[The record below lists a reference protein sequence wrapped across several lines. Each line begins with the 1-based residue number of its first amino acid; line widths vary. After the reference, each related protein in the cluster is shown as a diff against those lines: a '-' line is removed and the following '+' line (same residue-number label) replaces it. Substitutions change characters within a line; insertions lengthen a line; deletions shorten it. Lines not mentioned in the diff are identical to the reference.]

1 METGITFTFAAIFLG
16 AAILS
21 SVALYAR
28 QPIIIAYIALGIALG
43 PFGLGVVSDMAL
55 VSGAGHVGI
64 ILLLF
69 LLGLD
74 MKPMALWNSLRQ
86 STLVAVLSAIIFAGT
101 GYGLSLLFGFSGMD
115 ALLIGAA
122 LVFSSTI
129 IGIKLLPTTVLH
141 HRHLGELM
149 IALLL
154 FQDLLAIIVLVLME
168 SAGAGELTW
177 TNLLK
182 PLLMLPVLGLVSW
195 LSVKTLLLTLIKRFD
210 RYHEYI
216 FLLSIGWCLGMAELA
231 IWMGLSAEIGAF
243 IAGIS
248 IASSPIA
255 QYIAISLKPL
265 RDFFLVVFFFSVG
278 SGLDMQ
284 LLPEI
289 ALPALV
295 IATVLLALKPAI
307 FHVLVRGVFDEPK
320 LAWNLGLRLGQ
331 CSEFALLIA
340 FLGLSNGI
348 LSAPAAT
355 LIQTTTVVTLLV
367 SSYLVVLTLPNPIAI
382 RERLRRDCGAKRGK
396 LVDRTAATS
405 SQPHIAAS
413 SSGSASN
420 RSATRP

>member
-16 AAILS
+16 AAVLS
-21 SVALYAR
+21 SIALYAR
-28 QPIIIAYIALGIALG
+28 QPIIIAYIALGVALG
-43 PFGLGVVSDMAL
+43 PFGLGVVSDMEL

-74 MKPMALWNSLRQ
+74 MKPIALWNSLRQ
-86 STLVAVLSAIIFAGT
+86 STLVALVSAVVFAAT
-101 GYGLSLLFGFSGMD
+101 GYGLSRLFGFSGMD
-115 ALLIGAA
+115 ALLISAA

-154 FQDLLAIIVLVLME
+154 FQDLLAIIVLVMIE
-168 SAGAGELTW
+168 SAGAEQPGPGT
-177 TNLLK
+177 LLQ
-182 PLLMLPVLGLVSW
+182 PLLTLPLLGIVSW
-195 LSVKTLLLTLIKRFD
+195 LSVRVVLLNLIKRFD

-231 IWMGLSAEIGAF
+231 IWIGLSAEIGAF

-278 SGLDMQ
+278 SGLDMA
-284 LLPEI
+284 LLPGV
-289 ALPALV
+289 ALPAVV
-295 IATVLLALKPAI
+295 IAISFLALKPAV
-307 FHVLVRGVFDEPK
+307 FHLLVRGVFDEPK
-320 LAWNLGLRLGQ
+320 LSWNLGLRLGQ

-340 FLGLSNGI
+340 FLGLSKG
-348 LSAPAAT
+348 LLGGSAAT
-355 LIQTTTVVTLLV
+355 LIQAVTVITLLV
-367 SSYLVVLTLPNPIAI
+367 SSYLVVLALPNPIAI
-382 RERLRRDCGAKRGK
+382 RESLRRD
-396 LVDRTAATS
+396 
-405 SQPHIAAS
+405 
-413 SSGSASN
+413 
-420 RSATRP
+420 

>member
-28 QPIIIAYIALGIALG
+28 QPIIIAYIALGVALG

-74 MKPMALWNSLRQ
+74 MKPIALWNSLRQ
-86 STLVAVLSAIIFAGT
+86 STLVAVLSAMIFAGT
-101 GYGLSLLFGFSGMD
+101 GYGLSILFGFSGMD

-177 TNLLK
+177 ISLLK
-182 PLLMLPVLGLVSW
+182 PLLMLPVLGFVSW
-195 LSVKTLLLTLIKRFD
+195 LSVKTLLLTLIQRFD

-265 RDFFLVVFFFSVG
+265 RDFFLVVFFFSAG

-289 ALPALV
+289 AAPALV
-295 IATVLLALKPAI
+295 IAAVLLALKPAV

-340 FLGLSNGI
+340 FLGLSKGL

-382 RERLRRDCGAKRGK
+382 RERLRRD
-396 LVDRTAATS
+396 
-405 SQPHIAAS
+405 
-413 SSGSASN
+413 
-420 RSATRP
+420 

>member
-1 METGITFTFAAIFLG
+1 M
-16 AAILS
+16 
-21 SVALYAR
+21 
-28 QPIIIAYIALGIALG
+28 
-43 PFGLGVVSDMAL
+43 DL

-74 MKPMALWNSLRQ
+74 MKPVALWNSLRQ
-86 STLVAVLSAIIFAGT
+86 STLVALISAVAFAST

-177 TNLLK
+177 ISLLK
-182 PLLMLPVLGLVSW
+182 PLLMLPVLGFVSW
-195 LSVKTLLLTLIKRFD
+195 LSVKTLLLTLIQRFD

-278 SGLDMQ
+278 SGLDMT
-284 LLPEI
+284 LLPQV
-289 ALPALV
+289 ALPSLV
-295 IATVLLALKPAI
+295 IATCFLALKPAV
-307 FHVLVRGVFDEPK
+307 FYVLVRGVFEEPK

-340 FLGLSNGI
+340 FLGLSKGLLGVPPH
-348 LSAPAAT
+348 LSRRAP
-355 LIQTTTVVTLLV
+355 L
-367 SSYLVVLTLPNPIAI
+367 SRYW
-382 RERLRRDCGAKRGK
+382 C
-396 LVDRTAATS
+396 
-405 SQPHIAAS
+405 
-413 SSGSASN
+413 
-420 RSATRP
+420 RPMWWY

>member
-28 QPIIIAYIALGIALG
+28 QPIIIAYIALGVALG

-74 MKPMALWNSLRQ
+74 MKPIALWNSLRQ
-86 STLVAVLSAIIFAGT
+86 STLVAVFSAIIFAGT

-177 TNLLK
+177 ISLLK
-182 PLLMLPVLGLVSW
+182 PLLMLPVLGFVSW
-195 LSVKTLLLTLIKRFD
+195 LSVKTLLLTLIQRFD

-216 FLLSIGWCLGMAELA
+216 FLLSIGWCLGMAELT

-295 IATVLLALKPAI
+295 IAAVLLALKPAV

-340 FLGLSNGI
+340 FLGLSKGI

-382 RERLRRDCGAKRGK
+382 RERLRRD
-396 LVDRTAATS
+396 
-405 SQPHIAAS
+405 
-413 SSGSASN
+413 
-420 RSATRP
+420 

>member
-16 AAILS
+16 AAVLS
-21 SVALYAR
+21 SIALYAR
-28 QPIIIAYIALGIALG
+28 QPIIIAYIALGVALG
-43 PFGLGVVSDMAL
+43 PFGLGVVSDMEL

-74 MKPMALWNSLRQ
+74 MKPIVLWNSLRQ
-86 STLVAVLSAIIFAGT
+86 STLVALVSAAVFAAT
-101 GYGLSLLFGFSGMD
+101 GYGLSHLFGFSGMD
-115 ALLIGAA
+115 ALLISAA

-154 FQDLLAIIVLVLME
+154 FQDLLAIIVLVMIE
-168 SAGAGELTW
+168 SAGAEQPRPGM
-177 TNLLK
+177 LLQ
-182 PLLMLPVLGLVSW
+182 PLLTLPLLGIVSW
-195 LSVKTLLLTLIKRFD
+195 LSVRFVLLSLIKRFD

-216 FLLSIGWCLGMAELA
+216 FLLSIGWCLGMAELG

-278 SGLDMQ
+278 SGLDMA
-284 LLPEI
+284 LLPGV
-289 ALPALV
+289 ALPAVV
-295 IATVLLALKPAI
+295 IAVSFLALKPAV
-307 FHVLVRGVFDEPK
+307 FHLLVRGVFDERK
-320 LAWNLGLRLGQ
+320 LSWNLGLRLGQ

-340 FLGLSNGI
+340 FLGLSKG
-348 LSAPAAT
+348 LLGGPAAT
-355 LIQTTTVVTLLV
+355 LIQAVTVITLLV
-367 SSYLVVLTLPNPIAI
+367 SSYLVVLALPNPIAI
-382 RERLRRDCGAKRGK
+382 RESLRRD
-396 LVDRTAATS
+396 
-405 SQPHIAAS
+405 
-413 SSGSASN
+413 
-420 RSATRP
+420 

>member
-28 QPIIIAYIALGIALG
+28 QPIIIAYIALGVALG

-74 MKPMALWNSLRQ
+74 MKPIALWNSLRQ
-86 STLVAVLSAIIFAGT
+86 STLVAVFSAIIFAGT

-177 TNLLK
+177 ISLLK
-182 PLLMLPVLGLVSW
+182 PLLMLPVLGFVSW
-195 LSVKTLLLTLIKRFD
+195 LSVKTLLLTLIQRFD

-289 ALPALV
+289 AAPSLV
-295 IATVLLALKPAI
+295 IAAVLLALKPAV

-340 FLGLSNGI
+340 FLGLSKGI

-382 RERLRRDCGAKRGK
+382 RERLRRD
-396 LVDRTAATS
+396 
-405 SQPHIAAS
+405 
-413 SSGSASN
+413 
-420 RSATRP
+420 

>member
-1 METGITFTFAAIFLG
+1 MEPGITFTFAAIFLG

-28 QPIIIAYIALGIALG
+28 QPIIIAYIALGVALG

-74 MKPMALWNSLRQ
+74 MKPIALWNSLRQ

-101 GYGLSLLFGFSGMD
+101 GYGLSILFGFSGMD

-177 TNLLK
+177 ISLLK
-182 PLLMLPVLGLVSW
+182 PLLMLPVLGFVSW
-195 LSVKTLLLTLIKRFD
+195 LSVKTLLLTLIQRFD

-289 ALPALV
+289 AAPALV
-295 IATVLLALKPAI
+295 IAAVLLALKPAV

-340 FLGLSNGI
+340 FLGLSKGI

-382 RERLRRDCGAKRGK
+382 RERLRRD
-396 LVDRTAATS
+396 
-405 SQPHIAAS
+405 
-413 SSGSASN
+413 
-420 RSATRP
+420 

>member
-16 AAILS
+16 AAVLS
-21 SVALYAR
+21 SIALYAR
-28 QPIIIAYIALGIALG
+28 QPIIIAYIALGVALG
-43 PFGLGVVSDMAL
+43 PFGLGVVSDMEL

-74 MKPMALWNSLRQ
+74 MKPIALWSSLRQ
-86 STLVAVLSAIIFAGT
+86 STLVALISAVVFAAAGYSLSR
-101 GYGLSLLFGFSGMD
+101 LFDFGGID
-115 ALLIGAA
+115 ALLISAA

-154 FQDLLAIIVLVLME
+154 FQDLLAIIVLVMIE
-168 SAGAGELTW
+168 SAGAEQPALGA
-177 TNLLK
+177 LLR
-182 PLLMLPVLGLVSW
+182 PLLTLPLLGVVSW
-195 LSVKTLLLTLIKRFD
+195 LSVRVVLLNLIKRFD

-248 IASSPIA
+248 VASSPIA

-278 SGLDMQ
+278 SGLDMA
-284 LLPEI
+284 LLPEV

-295 IATVLLALKPAI
+295 IAAFFLALKPAV
-307 FHVLVRGVFDEPK
+307 FHLLVRGVFDEPK
-320 LAWNLGLRLGQ
+320 LSWNLGLRLGQ

-340 FLGLSNGI
+340 FLGLSKGL
-348 LSAPAAT
+348 LSGAAAT
-355 LIQTTTVVTLLV
+355 LIQAVTVITLLV
-367 SSYLVVLTLPNPIAI
+367 SSYIVVLALPNPIAI
-382 RERLRRDCGAKRGK
+382 RESLRSD
-396 LVDRTAATS
+396 
-405 SQPHIAAS
+405 
-413 SSGSASN
+413 
-420 RSATRP
+420 

>member
-86 STLVAVLSAIIFAGT
+86 STLVALLSAIIFAGT

-177 TNLLK
+177 ISLLK

-289 ALPALV
+289 ALPALG

-340 FLGLSNGI
+340 FLGLSKGI

-355 LIQTTTVVTLLV
+355 LIQATTVVTLLV

-382 RERLRRDCGAKRGK
+382 RERLRRD
-396 LVDRTAATS
+396 
-405 SQPHIAAS
+405 
-413 SSGSASN
+413 
-420 RSATRP
+420 

>member
-28 QPIIIAYIALGIALG
+28 QPIIIAYIALGVALG

-74 MKPMALWNSLRQ
+74 MKPIALWNSLRQ

-101 GYGLSLLFGFSGMD
+101 GYGLSVLFGFSGMD

-177 TNLLK
+177 ISLLK
-182 PLLMLPVLGLVSW
+182 PLLMLPVLGFVSW
-195 LSVKTLLLTLIKRFD
+195 LSVKTLLLTLIQRFD

-289 ALPALV
+289 AAPALV
-295 IATVLLALKPAI
+295 IAAVLLALKPAV

-340 FLGLSNGI
+340 FLGLSKGI

-382 RERLRRDCGAKRGK
+382 RERLRRD
-396 LVDRTAATS
+396 
-405 SQPHIAAS
+405 
-413 SSGSASN
+413 
-420 RSATRP
+420 

>member
-16 AAILS
+16 AAVLS
-21 SVALYAR
+21 SIALYAR
-28 QPIIIAYIALGIALG
+28 QPIIIAYIALGVALG
-43 PFGLGVVSDMAL
+43 PFGLGVVSDMEL

-74 MKPMALWNSLRQ
+74 MKPIALWNSLRQ
-86 STLVAVLSAIIFAGT
+86 STLVALISAVVFAAA
-101 GYGLSLLFGFSGMD
+101 GYAWSRLFGFSGMD
-115 ALLIGAA
+115 ALLISAA

-154 FQDLLAIIVLVLME
+154 FQDLLAIIVLVMIE
-168 SAGAGELTW
+168 SAGAEQPGAGA
-177 TNLLK
+177 LLR
-182 PLLMLPVLGLVSW
+182 PLLTLPLLGVVSW
-195 LSVKTLLLTLIKRFD
+195 LSVRVVLLNLIKRFD

-278 SGLDMQ
+278 SGLDMA
-284 LLPEI
+284 LLPEV

-295 IATVLLALKPAI
+295 IAVCFLALKPAV
-307 FHVLVRGVFDEPK
+307 FHLLVRGVFDEPK
-320 LAWNLGLRLGQ
+320 LSWNLGLRLGQ

-340 FLGLSNGI
+340 FLGLSKG
-348 LSAPAAT
+348 LLGGGAAT
-355 LIQTTTVVTLLV
+355 LIQAVTVITLLV
-367 SSYLVVLTLPNPIAI
+367 SSYLVVLALPNPIAI
-382 RERLRRDCGAKRGK
+382 RESLRRD
-396 LVDRTAATS
+396 
-405 SQPHIAAS
+405 
-413 SSGSASN
+413 
-420 RSATRP
+420 

>member
-28 QPIIIAYIALGIALG
+28 QPIIIAYIALGVALG

-74 MKPMALWNSLRQ
+74 MKPIALWNSLRQ
-86 STLVAVLSAIIFAGT
+86 STLVALLSAFIFAGT
-101 GYGLSLLFGFSGMD
+101 AYGLSLLFGFSRVD
-115 ALLIGAA
+115 SALISAA

-141 HRHLGELM
+141 HRHLGEMM

-177 TNLLK
+177 SSLLK
-182 PLLMLPVLGLVSW
+182 PLLMLPVLGLIGW
-195 LSVKTLLLTLIKRFD
+195 LSVKTVLLSLIQRFD

-289 ALPALV
+289 ALPAIV
-295 IATVLLALKPAI
+295 IAVVLLALKPAV
-307 FHVLVRGVFDEPK
+307 FHVLVRGVFDEPN

-340 FLGLSNGI
+340 FLGLSKGI
-348 LSAPAAT
+348 LSPQAAT

-382 RERLRRDCGAKRGK
+382 KERLRRD
-396 LVDRTAATS
+396 
-405 SQPHIAAS
+405 
-413 SSGSASN
+413 
-420 RSATRP
+420 

>member
-43 PFGLGVVSDMAL
+43 PFGLGIVSDMAL

-382 RERLRRDCGAKRGK
+382 RERLRRD
-396 LVDRTAATS
+396 
-405 SQPHIAAS
+405 
-413 SSGSASN
+413 
-420 RSATRP
+420 

>member
-86 STLVAVLSAIIFAGT
+86 STLVALLSAIIFAGT

-177 TNLLK
+177 ISLLK

-195 LSVKTLLLTLIKRFD
+195 LSVKTLLLTLIERFD

-382 RERLRRDCGAKRGK
+382 RERLRRD
-396 LVDRTAATS
+396 
-405 SQPHIAAS
+405 
-413 SSGSASN
+413 
-420 RSATRP
+420 

>member
-1 METGITFTFAAIFLG
+1 METGITFTFAVIFLG
-16 AAILS
+16 AAVLS
-21 SVALYAR
+21 SLALYAR
-28 QPIIIAYIALGIALG
+28 QPIIIAYIALGMALG
-43 PFGLGVVSDMAL
+43 PHGLGAVSDMEL

-74 MKPMALWNSLRQ
+74 MKPSALWNSLRQ
-86 STLVAVLSAIIFAGT
+86 STLVATLSAALFASS
-101 GYGLSLLFGFSGMD
+101 GYALSRLFGFTGLD
-115 ALLIGAA
+115 AVLIAAA

-154 FQDLLAIIVLVLME
+154 FQDLLAIIVLVMME
-168 SAGAGELTW
+168 SIGSTEITW
-177 TNLLK
+177 QTLLR
-182 PLLMLPVLGLVSW
+182 PLLSLPVLGALSW
-195 LSVKTLLLTLIKRFD
+195 ISVKLVLLALIRRFD
-210 RYHEYI
+210 RFHEYI

-231 IWMGLSAEIGAF
+231 MWLGLSAEIGAF

-278 SGLDMQ
+278 SGLDMAA
-284 LLPEI
+284 LPMV

-295 IATVLLALKPAI
+295 IAAFFLILKPVVFQI
-307 FHVLVRGVFDEPK
+307 LVRGVFDERR
-320 LAWNLGLRLGQ
+320 LGWNLGLRLGQ

-340 FLGLSNGI
+340 ALGLSKG
-348 LSAPAAT
+348 LLGVPAAT
-355 LIQTTTVVTLLV
+355 LIQATTILTLLV
-367 SSYLVVLTLPNPIAI
+367 SSYWVVFTLPNPIAV
-382 RERLRRDCGAKRGK
+382 REDLRRD
-396 LVDRTAATS
+396 
-405 SQPHIAAS
+405 
-413 SSGSASN
+413 
-420 RSATRP
+420 

>member
-86 STLVAVLSAIIFAGT
+86 STLVALLSAIIFAGT

-177 TNLLK
+177 ISLLK

-340 FLGLSNGI
+340 FLGLSKGI

-355 LIQTTTVVTLLV
+355 LIQATTVVTLLV

-382 RERLRRDCGAKRGK
+382 RERLRRD
-396 LVDRTAATS
+396 
-405 SQPHIAAS
+405 
-413 SSGSASN
+413 
-420 RSATRP
+420 

>member
-28 QPIIIAYIALGIALG
+28 QPIIIAYIALGVALG

-74 MKPMALWNSLRQ
+74 MKPIALWNSLRQ
-86 STLVAVLSAIIFAGT
+86 STLVAVLSAIIFAGM

-177 TNLLK
+177 ISLLK
-182 PLLMLPVLGLVSW
+182 PLLMLPVLGFVSW
-195 LSVKTLLLTLIKRFD
+195 LSVKTLLLTLIQRFD

-289 ALPALV
+289 AAPALV
-295 IATVLLALKPAI
+295 IAAVLLALKPAV

-340 FLGLSNGI
+340 FLGLSKGI

-382 RERLRRDCGAKRGK
+382 RERLRRD
-396 LVDRTAATS
+396 
-405 SQPHIAAS
+405 
-413 SSGSASN
+413 
-420 RSATRP
+420 

>member
-177 TNLLK
+177 TSLLK

-355 LIQTTTVVTLLV
+355 LIQMTTVVTLLV

-382 RERLRRDCGAKRGK
+382 RERLRRD
-396 LVDRTAATS
+396 
-405 SQPHIAAS
+405 
-413 SSGSASN
+413 
-420 RSATRP
+420 

>member
-28 QPIIIAYIALGIALG
+28 QPIIIAYIALGVALG

-74 MKPMALWNSLRQ
+74 MKPIALWNSLRQ
-86 STLVAVLSAIIFAGT
+86 STLVALFSAFIFAGT
-101 GYGLSLLFGFSGMD
+101 AYGLSLLFGFSKVD
-115 ALLIGAA
+115 AVLISAA

-141 HRHLGELM
+141 HRHLGEMM

-154 FQDLLAIIVLVLME
+154 FQDLLAIIILVLME

-177 TNLLK
+177 SSLLK
-182 PLLMLPVLGLVSW
+182 PLLMLPVLGLIGW
-195 LSVKTLLLTLIKRFD
+195 LSVKTVLLSLIQRFD

-289 ALPALV
+289 ALPAIV
-295 IATVLLALKPAI
+295 IAVVLLALKPAV
-307 FHVLVRGVFDEPK
+307 FHVLVRGVFDEPN

-340 FLGLSNGI
+340 FLGLSKGI
-348 LSAPAAT
+348 LSPQAAT

-382 RERLRRDCGAKRGK
+382 KERLRRD
-396 LVDRTAATS
+396 
-405 SQPHIAAS
+405 
-413 SSGSASN
+413 
-420 RSATRP
+420 

>member
-16 AAILS
+16 AAVLS

-28 QPIIIAYIALGIALG
+28 QPIIIAYIALGMALG
-43 PFGLGVVSDMAL
+43 PHGMGIVSDMDL

-74 MKPMALWNSLRQ
+74 MKPSALWNSLRQ
-86 STLVAVLSAIIFAGT
+86 STLVAMLSALCFAVS
-101 GYGLSLLFGFSGMD
+101 GYGLSRMFGFAGLD
-115 ALLIGAA
+115 ALLIAAA

-154 FQDLLAIIVLVLME
+154 FQDLLAIIVLVMMD
-168 SAGAGELTW
+168 SIGASNITW
-177 TNLLK
+177 QTLLK
-182 PLLMLPVLGLVSW
+182 PLLSLPVLGGLCW
-195 LSVKTLLLTLIKRFD
+195 ISVKVLLLPLIQKFD
-210 RYHEYI
+210 RFHEYI
-216 FLLSIGWCLGMAELA
+216 FLLSIGWCLGMAELG

-278 SGLDMQ
+278 SGLDMAI
-284 LLPEI
+284 LPAV
-289 ALPALV
+289 ALPAGV
-295 IATVLLALKPAI
+295 IAGLFLILKPI
-307 FHVLVRGVFDEPK
+307 VFQLLVRGVFDEPK

-340 FLGLSNGI
+340 FLGLSKGV
-348 LSAPAAT
+348 LSVPAAT
-355 LIQTTTVVTLLV
+355 LIQATTILTLLV
-367 SSYLVVLTLPNPIAI
+367 SSYLVVVTLPNPIAI
-382 RERLRRDCGAKRGK
+382 REDLRRD
-396 LVDRTAATS
+396 
-405 SQPHIAAS
+405 
-413 SSGSASN
+413 
-420 RSATRP
+420 

>member
-16 AAILS
+16 AAVLS
-21 SVALYAR
+21 SIALYAR
-28 QPIIIAYIALGIALG
+28 QPIIIAYIALGVALG
-43 PFGLGVVSDMAL
+43 PFGLGVVSDMEL

-74 MKPMALWNSLRQ
+74 MKPIALWNSLRQ
-86 STLVAVLSAIIFAGT
+86 STLVALVSAVVFAAT
-101 GYGLSLLFGFSGMD
+101 GYGLSRLFGFSGMD
-115 ALLIGAA
+115 ALLISAA

-154 FQDLLAIIVLVLME
+154 FQDLLAIIVLVMIE
-168 SAGAGELTW
+168 SAGAEQPGPGT
-177 TNLLK
+177 LLQ
-182 PLLMLPVLGLVSW
+182 PLLTLPLLGIVSW
-195 LSVKTLLLTLIKRFD
+195 LSVRVLLLNLIKRFD

-278 SGLDMQ
+278 SGLDMA
-284 LLPEI
+284 LLPGV
-289 ALPALV
+289 ALPAVV
-295 IATVLLALKPAI
+295 IAISFLALKPAV
-307 FHVLVRGVFDEPK
+307 FHLLVRGVFDEPK
-320 LAWNLGLRLGQ
+320 LSWNLGLRLGQ

-340 FLGLSNGI
+340 FLGLSKG
-348 LSAPAAT
+348 LLGGSAAT
-355 LIQTTTVVTLLV
+355 LIQAVTVITLLV
-367 SSYLVVLTLPNPIAI
+367 SSYLVVLALPNPIAI
-382 RERLRRDCGAKRGK
+382 RESLRRD
-396 LVDRTAATS
+396 
-405 SQPHIAAS
+405 
-413 SSGSASN
+413 
-420 RSATRP
+420 

>member
-16 AAILS
+16 AAVLS
-21 SVALYAR
+21 SIALYAR
-28 QPIIIAYIALGIALG
+28 QPIIIAYIALGVALG
-43 PFGLGVVSDMAL
+43 PFGLGVVSDMEL

-74 MKPMALWNSLRQ
+74 MKPIALWNSLRQ
-86 STLVAVLSAIIFAGT
+86 STLVALVSAVVFAAT
-101 GYGLSLLFGFSGMD
+101 GYGLSRLFGFSGMD
-115 ALLIGAA
+115 ALLISAA

-154 FQDLLAIIVLVLME
+154 FQDLLAIIVLVMIE
-168 SAGAGELTW
+168 SAGAEQPGPGT
-177 TNLLK
+177 LLQ
-182 PLLMLPVLGLVSW
+182 PLLTLPLLGIVSW
-195 LSVKTLLLTLIKRFD
+195 LSVRVVLLNLIKRFD

-278 SGLDMQ
+278 SGLDMA
-284 LLPEI
+284 LLPGV
-289 ALPALV
+289 ALPAVV
-295 IATVLLALKPAI
+295 IAISFLALKPAV
-307 FHVLVRGVFDEPK
+307 FHLLVRGVFDEPK
-320 LAWNLGLRLGQ
+320 LSWNLGLRLGQ

-340 FLGLSNGI
+340 FLGLSKG
-348 LSAPAAT
+348 LLGGSAAT
-355 LIQTTTVVTLLV
+355 LIQAVTVITLLV
-367 SSYLVVLTLPNPIAI
+367 SSYLVVLALPNPIAI
-382 RERLRRDCGAKRGK
+382 RESLRRD
-396 LVDRTAATS
+396 
-405 SQPHIAAS
+405 
-413 SSGSASN
+413 
-420 RSATRP
+420 

>member
-182 PLLMLPVLGLVSW
+182 PLLMLPVLGFVSW

-382 RERLRRDCGAKRGK
+382 RERLRRD
-396 LVDRTAATS
+396 
-405 SQPHIAAS
+405 
-413 SSGSASN
+413 
-420 RSATRP
+420 

>member
-177 TNLLK
+177 TSLLK

-340 FLGLSNGI
+340 FLGLSKGI

-355 LIQTTTVVTLLV
+355 LIQATTVVTLLV

-382 RERLRRDCGAKRGK
+382 RERLRRD
-396 LVDRTAATS
+396 
-405 SQPHIAAS
+405 
-413 SSGSASN
+413 
-420 RSATRP
+420 

>member
-16 AAILS
+16 AAVLS
-21 SVALYAR
+21 SIALYAR
-28 QPIIIAYIALGIALG
+28 QPIIIAYIALGVALG
-43 PFGLGVVSDMAL
+43 PFGLGVVSDMEL

-74 MKPMALWNSLRQ
+74 MKPIALWNSLRQ
-86 STLVAVLSAIIFAGT
+86 STLVALTSAVVFAAA
-101 GYGLSLLFGFSGMD
+101 GYGLSHLFGFRGTD
-115 ALLIGAA
+115 ALLISAA

-154 FQDLLAIIVLVLME
+154 FQDLLAIIVLVMIE
-168 SAGAGELTW
+168 SAGAEQYGPGA
-177 TNLLK
+177 LLR
-182 PLLMLPVLGLVSW
+182 PLLTLPLLGMVSW
-195 LSVKTLLLTLIKRFD
+195 LSVRAILLNLIKRFD

-278 SGLDMQ
+278 SGLDMA
-284 LLPEI
+284 LLPQV
-289 ALPALV
+289 ALPSLV
-295 IATVLLALKPAI
+295 IAACLLALKPAV
-307 FHVLVRGVFDEPK
+307 FHLLVRGVFDEPK
-320 LAWNLGLRLGQ
+320 LSWNLGLRLGQ

-340 FLGLSNGI
+340 FLGLSKG
-348 LSAPAAT
+348 LLGGAAAT
-355 LIQTTTVVTLLV
+355 LIQAVTVTTLLV
-367 SSYLVVLTLPNPIAI
+367 SSYLVVLALPNPIAI
-382 RERLRRDCGAKRGK
+382 RESLRRD
-396 LVDRTAATS
+396 
-405 SQPHIAAS
+405 
-413 SSGSASN
+413 
-420 RSATRP
+420 

>member
-16 AAILS
+16 AAVLS
-21 SVALYAR
+21 SIALYAR
-28 QPIIIAYIALGIALG
+28 QPIIIAYIALGVALG
-43 PFGLGVVSDMAL
+43 PFGLGVVSDMEL

-64 ILLLF
+64 IFLLF

-74 MKPMALWNSLRQ
+74 MKPIALWNSLRQ
-86 STLVAVLSAIIFAGT
+86 STLVALISAAVFAAAGYVLSR
-101 GYGLSLLFGFSGMD
+101 LFGFSGMD
-115 ALLIGAA
+115 ALLISAA

-154 FQDLLAIIVLVLME
+154 FQDLLAIIVLVMIE
-168 SAGAGELTW
+168 SAGGETSGMGA
-177 TNLLK
+177 LLR
-182 PLLMLPVLGLVSW
+182 PLLTLPLLGAVSW
-195 LSVKTLLLTLIKRFD
+195 LSVRAVLLPLIKRFD

-278 SGLDMQ
+278 SGLDMA
-284 LLPEI
+284 LLPQV
-289 ALPALV
+289 ALPAVV
-295 IATVLLALKPAI
+295 IAALFLALKPAV
-307 FHVLVRGVFDEPK
+307 FHLLVRGVFDEPK
-320 LAWNLGLRLGQ
+320 LSWNLGLRLGQ

-340 FLGLSNGI
+340 FLGLSKG
-348 LSAPAAT
+348 LLGGSAAT
-355 LIQTTTVVTLLV
+355 LIQAVTVITLLV
-367 SSYLVVLTLPNPIAI
+367 SSYLVVLALPNPIAI
-382 RERLRRDCGAKRGK
+382 KESLRRD
-396 LVDRTAATS
+396 
-405 SQPHIAAS
+405 
-413 SSGSASN
+413 
-420 RSATRP
+420 